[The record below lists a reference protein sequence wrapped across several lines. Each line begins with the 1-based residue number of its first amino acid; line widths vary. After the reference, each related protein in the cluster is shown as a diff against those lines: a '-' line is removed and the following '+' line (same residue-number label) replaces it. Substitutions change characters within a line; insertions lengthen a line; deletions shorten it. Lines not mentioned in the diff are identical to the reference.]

1 MPAFPVRKHRRNNPM
16 HIHAL
21 TLPLLVSLAVC
32 LLLVMTVRWHG
43 QFTLDQP
50 FGVQKAHTTPVP
62 RVGGLGIYLGLL
74 ATELIAPFGHHGTL
88 ELVLIAGVP
97 ALAVGLMEDMTQQV
111 GVTARLLATM
121 ISGLMVCLATPM
133 ALTSV
138 GLPWIDGLLAVPA
151 LSMLFTMFAL
161 AGVANA
167 VNIVDGLNG
176 LASGSIAIASTALG
190 AVAWSAGDRELA
202 YAALALTSATLGFWL
217 VNFPWGK
224 IFMGD
229 GGAYFA
235 GFALGWIAVLLP
247 ERNAGISPWVSLL
260 AVAYPIIETVYSMA
274 RRLRSGNAVGQP
286 DAQHLHSL
294 VKTQLVLRHLAHW
307 PRWARHALATPV
319 LWLFAA
325 LPATLAWGLSDQ
337 GTPTLALAFA
347 ACAAL
352 YHLAYRRLARMAQ
365 ASPVQDTRPMP
376 LDPTPPQAS
385 PDNAAGSTAAR
396 P

>member
-1 MPAFPVRKHRRNNPM
+1 M
-16 HIHAL
+16 HPL

-43 QFTLDQP
+43 RLTLDQP

-74 ATELIAPFGHHGTL
+74 ATELIAPLDHHGTL
-88 ELVLIAGVP
+88 ALILLAGVP
-97 ALAVGLMEDMTQQV
+97 ALAVGLMEDVTQRV
-111 GVTARLLATM
+111 GVSARLLATM
-121 ISGLMVCLATPM
+121 VSGLMICLTARM
-133 ALTSV
+133 SLTSV
-138 GLPWIDGLLAVPA
+138 GLPWVDGLLAVPA
-151 LSMLFTMFAL
+151 LSVLFTLFAL
-161 AGVANA
+161 AGLANA
-167 VNIVDGLNG
+167 INIVDGLNG

-190 AVAWSAGDRELA
+190 AVAWSVGDQELA
-202 YAALALTSATLGFWL
+202 YTALALTSATLGFWL

-260 AVAYPIIETVYSMA
+260 ALAYPIVETVYSMA
-274 RRLRSGNAVGQP
+274 RRLKSGNAVGQP

-325 LPATLAWGLSDQ
+325 LPAALAWGLSDQ
-337 GTPTLALAFA
+337 NTPTLALAFA
-347 ACAAL
+347 AYAAL
-352 YHLAYRRLARMAQ
+352 YHLAHQRLARMAQ
-365 ASPVQDTRPMP
+365 ANPVPDTRPMP
-376 LDPTPPQAS
+376 LEPTPQTPQ
-385 PDNAAGSTAAR
+385 PPPKHDAGSRAAR